1 MSDDHRIEYLLEK
14 VNIILNNSTLSID
27 DRNHLIDQ
35 AIQQFHSLPAISE
48 RLDHKAIDESSEV
61 IMSEKLDTKI
71 IEKMAIALGYRR
83 SKRTTKPRMLRF
95 LQYLEKEVR

>member
-61 IMSEKLDTKI
+61 IMAEKLDTKI